1 MTDPDFAL
9 GDTPA
14 PTALAPI
21 PSRLRPGRPP
31 RQVSLPATEP
41 PEQLHALAAEYV
53 GATILGALTVGLV
66 AGLLLPRPRRGNF
79 SRMARAGLAMAGE
92 VGLAIAAR
100 SLSRKAPDETRAA
113 PSAHRQSAA
122 DAASAPLAWLRGAAT
137 LIAAARGKAPRK

>member
-1 MTDPDFAL
+1 VTDPDF
-9 GDTPA
+9 GQSDA
-14 PTALAPI
+14 PTALAPM

-53 GATILGALTVGLV
+53 GVTVLGALAMGLV
-66 AGLLLPRPRRGNF
+66 AGLLLPRPRAGNL

-100 SLSRKAPDETRAA
+100 SLSQKAPDKVRAE
-113 PSAHRQSAA
+113 
-122 DAASAPLAWLRGAAT
+122 ASAQRRAKGEAPTWLRGAAT
-137 LIAAARGKAPRK
+137 LISTARGKTPRK